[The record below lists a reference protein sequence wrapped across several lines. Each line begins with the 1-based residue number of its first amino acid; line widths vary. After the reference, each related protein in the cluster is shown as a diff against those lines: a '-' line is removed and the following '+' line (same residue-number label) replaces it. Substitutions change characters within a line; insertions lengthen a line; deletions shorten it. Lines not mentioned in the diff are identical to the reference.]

1 MRRSSPRT
9 EAALRRRLPALR
21 DVHSERDTR
30 NLALDR
36 AGVKGLRYPICVLDR
51 ARGLQHTVAEIDMS
65 VSVPHRR
72 KGAHMSR
79 FVELLNRHRGEIDIR
94 KFRSLC
100 SELRKDHDADAAQ
113 VSVRFPYFV
122 EKKAPVSGAV
132 GLVDYTCTFGAS
144 VSRDDHDLWVELE
157 VPVTTLCPCS
167 KAISDHGAHNQRCLA
182 SVRVWFAKFF
192 WIEDLIALV
201 EDSASCDLYAL
212 LKRPDEKYVT
222 ERAYE
227 RPRFVEDLVREVGTR
242 LRADRNFRRWQVE
255 AESFESIHAHSAY
268 ATLKHP

>member
-1 MRRSSPRT
+1 
-9 EAALRRRLPALR
+9 LRRALPSLR

-30 NLALDR
+30 RLALDR

-65 VSVPHRR
+65 VSVPHKR

-79 FVELLNRHRGEIDIR
+79 FVELLNRHRREIDIR

-100 SELRKDHDADAAQ
+100 SELRKDHDADAAH

-122 EKKAPVSGAV
+122 EKKAPVTGSV

-144 VSRDDHDLWVELE
+144 VSRDDYDLWVELE

-167 KAISDHGAHNQRCLA
+167 KAISERGAHNQRSLA

-212 LKRPDEKYVT
+212 LKRPDEKFVT
-222 ERAYE
+222 ERAYD

-242 LRADRNFRRWQVE
+242 LRADRNFRRWEVE